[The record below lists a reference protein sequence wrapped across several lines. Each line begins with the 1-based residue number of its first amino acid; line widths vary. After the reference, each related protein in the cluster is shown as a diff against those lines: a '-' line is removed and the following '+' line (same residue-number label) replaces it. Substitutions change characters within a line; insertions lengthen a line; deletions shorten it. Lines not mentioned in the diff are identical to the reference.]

1 MDLNKEHEICFKI
14 CMKQPFDRRMARVQM
29 DRLAVLIKKG
39 DPSEYIVEIKCLCRS
54 GVIDA
59 FVDITNLLRLAK
71 REREINNDVLVAYL
85 LFVKLPQN
93 LQDVLQCMFREY
105 IGVRWKHWDDGWME
119 NLDLV

>member
-1 MDLNKEHEICFKI
+1 
-14 CMKQPFDRRMARVQM
+14 MKQPFDRRMARVQM
-29 DRLAVLIKKG
+29 DRLATLIKRG
-39 DPSEYIVEIKCLCRS
+39 DPSEYIVQIKCLCRS

-59 FVDITNLLRLAK
+59 FVDITNLLRLAR
-71 REREINNDVLVAYL
+71 REREVNNDVLVAYL

-105 IGVRWKHWDDGWME
+105 LGVHWKPWDDGWME